1 MSSEKERVI
10 EVVEK
15 STEDC
20 RPKVTFTTQSA
31 PSSGATENDSPSLYI
46 STEASSMKTGL
57 GEVVLLISGEIGG
70 VPMVCLLPLGDD
82 SVTR

>member
-1 MSSEKERVI
+1 LSSAIERVI

-15 STEDC
+15 SAEDC
-20 RPKVTFTTQSA
+20 KPRVTFTTQSA
-31 PSSGATENDSPSLYI
+31 SSSGATENDSPSLYI

-57 GEVVLLISGEIGG
+57 DELIPLTSGETGG

-82 SVTR
+82 RVTK